1 MFIRNNLGAANAWT
15 NGMTVPGANGAG
27 VLGAGAHDIQVQGN
41 LAMMSEDPFDMDGG
55 DYDLV
60 GDPTGP
66 FPSMQGTGQNFKLTD
81 ARLDTAEHARQA
93 LIIYDAALRQVT
105 SARADVGA
113 LQSRFE
119 SVIANIDIA
128 AENMAASRSRIV
140 DVDYAVETAKL
151 AQQQILQDAGTAM
164 LAQAHSVVAEQALAL
179 LKDA

>member
-1 MFIRNNLGAANAWT
+1 MGH
-15 NGMTVPGANGAG
+15 GGTVPGANGAG

-55 DYDLV
+55 DYDLD

-66 FPSMQGTGQNFKLTD
+66 FPAMQWTVQKFKLTD

-93 LIIYDAALRQVT
+93 LTIYDAALRQVT

-113 LQSRFE
+113 VQSRFE

-128 AENMAASRSRIV
+128 SENMAASRSRIV
-140 DVDYAVETAKL
+140 DADYAVES
-151 AQQQILQDAGTAM
+151 QAGSA
-164 LAQAHSVVAEQALAL
+164 ANPAGCRYRHASPGAFGRG
-179 LKDA
+179 